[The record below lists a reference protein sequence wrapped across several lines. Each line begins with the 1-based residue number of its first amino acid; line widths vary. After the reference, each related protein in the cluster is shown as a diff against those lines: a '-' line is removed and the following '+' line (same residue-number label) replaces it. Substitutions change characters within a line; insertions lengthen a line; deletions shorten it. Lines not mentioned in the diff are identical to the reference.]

1 MRRLLRSLLLLVSL
15 LAQASQ
21 AVTIHALNFDKN
33 SWDDQTNIRLV
44 WNGSNLLPRAAHT
57 AIFRYNPHPQEGY
70 YAVFWHA
77 PNDGSFSSVPYYFG
91 THPYPATDCQVN
103 GSGAAQSGSST
114 STDHCWESAGPAD
127 RLATDGTNPG
137 YTVVKNTWYVQARR
151 VRLGG
156 ACGGAEY
163 EHTYFLDLV
172 NNPTRKIQH
181 CQASLGSAGG
191 SPAFYM
197 GSSDWTSSGD
207 FNGETLGGKIRGLQ
221 FYSAGLSDADI
232 LTEAA
237 NQYTNTPQTASGISN
252 VWYMNQDPTVAD
264 VTDKS
269 GAGHSPS
276 WATSVR
282 PVDWDST
289 YSTGS
294 TASGRMLLMG
304 AGR

>member
-1 MRRLLRSLLLLVSL
+1 MRKLLHGLYLVLALLLGAPSH
-15 LAQASQ
+15 
-21 AVTIHALNFDKN
+21 AVTVHALNFDKN
-33 SWDDQTNIRLV
+33 SWDDQTDIRLV
-44 WNGSNLLPRAAHT
+44 WDGSNLLPRASHT
-57 AIFRYNPHPQEGY
+57 VIFRYNPHPQEGY

-137 YTVVKNTWYVQARR
+137 YVVVKNTWYVQARR
-151 VRLGG
+151 VRTGG
-156 ACGGAEY
+156 ACGSDY

-172 NNPTRKIQH
+172 NNPTRKILH
-181 CQASLGSAGG
+181 CQSSLGSAG
-191 SPAFYM
+191 SNPAFYM

-221 FYSAGLSDADI
+221 FYNAGLSDADI

-237 NQYTNTPQTASGISN
+237 NQYSNTPVTAAGIAN
-252 VWYMNQDPTVAD
+252 KWYMNQDPTVAD

-276 WATSVR
+276 WATAVR
-282 PVDWDST
+282 PADWDST
-289 YSTGS
+289 YSTAG
-294 TASGRMLLMG
+294 TPCGMLLRG
-304 AGR
+304 GGR